1 MTDRAKSI
9 LWKLA
14 KASLG
19 LAVFAWVVY
28 SGRVSFEHISRD
40 DLWLIAGGFAVLLL
54 LPVVGWIRWWAV
66 VRAQGIPLG
75 LFEAFKLQLIG
86 VFFNAFLL
94 GSVGGD
100 ALKVYYLAKG
110 AGSEKKAAAVMTVGL
125 DRFYGVLALF
135 ILMGS
140 QIPFAWGVIASG
152 GKIAT
157 LLGVVVGIYLL
168 GFVAVGLLLI
178 PRLRKRRC
186 RRFTRW
192 TATGGFK
199 AKLAHALDRADEAM
213 QATVRKPRT
222 TLFCVGVSFVGHMST
237 IVAFYLFGRALGSG
251 NVGFTKYIVLAPLA
265 LAVTGLPILPM
276 GGLGA
281 GEFFASAVFVA
292 VANVGKAFGG
302 TVLFLWRMALL
313 VPWPLGFLF
322 FVMHRKEFAR
332 PEGESA
338 DAASADSGPPR
349 APGPSGADGTDGAD
363 AARGEETE

>member
-1 MTDRAKSI
+1 MTDRAKSV

-19 LAVFAWVVY
+19 LAVFAWVVH
-28 SGRVSFEHISRD
+28 SGRVSFEHITKD
-40 DLWLIAGGFAVLLL
+40 DLWLMVGGFSVLLL

-66 VRAQGIPLG
+66 VRAQGISLG

-86 VFFNAFLL
+86 IFFNAFLL

-125 DRFYGVLALF
+125 DRFYGVVALF

-157 LLGVVVGIYLL
+157 ILAVVAGIYLL
-168 GFVAVGLLLI
+168 GFVGVGVLLI
-178 PRLRKRRC
+178 PRLRERRR
-186 RRFTRW
+186 RRFARW
-192 TATGGFK
+192 SAGDGFK
-199 AKLAHALDRADEAM
+199 AKLGRALDHADEAL
-213 QATVRKPRT
+213 QETVRKPRT
-222 TLFCVGVSFVGHMST
+222 TLFCVAVSFVGHMST
-237 IVAFYLFGRALGSG
+237 IVAFYLFGRALGSDD
-251 NVGFTKYIVLAPLA
+251 VGFTKYIVLAPLA
-265 LAVTGLPILPM
+265 LAVTGLPILPL

-281 GEFFASAVFVA
+281 GEWFASAVFVA

-302 TVLFLWRMALL
+302 TVMFLWRMALL

-322 FVMHRKEFAR
+322 FVIHRKEFAR

-338 DAASADSGPPR
+338 DAASADSGTPQ
-349 APGPSGADGTDGAD
+349 APGPSGVDETGGAD